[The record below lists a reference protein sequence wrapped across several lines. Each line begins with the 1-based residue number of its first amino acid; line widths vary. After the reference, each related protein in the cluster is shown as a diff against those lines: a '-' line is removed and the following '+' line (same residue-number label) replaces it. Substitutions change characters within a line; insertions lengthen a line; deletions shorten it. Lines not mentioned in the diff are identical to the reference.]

1 MPLEQELLYKWLVAS
16 QLASFKI
23 WTLQLIQWRGKELV
37 DLVENHSALENKR
50 TASSSSKERLG

>member
-1 MPLEQELLYKWLVAS
+1 MPLEQELLYKRLVAS

-23 WTLQLIQWRGKELV
+23 WTLQLIQWRGKKLV

>member
-37 DLVENHSALENKR
+37 DLVENHSALKKKR
-50 TASSSSKERLG
+50 TASSSSKERVG